1 MNHGGTRPS
10 VPRMRIQPSSPTLRE
25 SVDELSQ
32 RLARIGAA
40 ASMLRSLSL
49 QIQHGIPPEALVK
62 VTEDLE
68 RDLLLA
74 SAQLELV
81 HERAVLELSSL
92 RDTPRSQ

>member
-1 MNHGGTRPS
+1 MSHGRGRHS
-10 VPRMRIQPSSPTLRE
+10 VQPMRTQPSSPTLRE
-25 SVDELSQ
+25 SVDELGQ

-40 ASMLRSLSL
+40 ASMLHSLSA
-49 QIQHGIPPEALVK
+49 QIRHGIPPEALVK

-74 SAQLELV
+74 STQLEQV

-92 RDTPRSQ
+92 RDVPRSP

>member
-1 MNHGGTRPS
+1 MQ
-10 VPRMRIQPSSPTLRE
+10 IQPSSPTLRE
-25 SVDELSQ
+25 SVDELDQ
-32 RLARIGAA
+32 RLARIGEA
-40 ASMLRSLSL
+40 ASMLRSLAP
-49 QIQHGIPPEALVK
+49 QIRHGVPPTALVK

-92 RDTPRSQ
+92 RDTPRSP